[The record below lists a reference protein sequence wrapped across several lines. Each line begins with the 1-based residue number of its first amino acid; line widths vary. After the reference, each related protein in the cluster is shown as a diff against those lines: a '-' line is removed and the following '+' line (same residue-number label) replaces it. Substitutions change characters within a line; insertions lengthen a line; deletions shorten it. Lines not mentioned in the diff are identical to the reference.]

1 MRKYLNIF
9 PAINTVFLIITTVFL
24 LSRCDENPTTSRTVI
39 APDEKLNV
47 TFYLDHEGK
56 PYYSAK
62 LGEKPLFYKS
72 QLGFEL
78 KGAPNL
84 LDDFIATRF
93 DRDQVDQ
100 TWTQPWGEQKEIK
113 NHYRELKIELKE
125 QHGLHRKMNIIFRVY
140 NEGFAFRY
148 EFPEQ
153 ENLKD
158 FEISNEVT
166 GFAFSGDHTAWSIP
180 AYGDNRYEYLYTS
193 HPLSELTDTVCTP
206 LTLETKSGNYISI
219 HEAALVDY
227 ASMSLYHSGNNKLRC
242 DLVPWSDGVKVKTSA
257 PRFTPWRTVLVSSNA
272 AGLLNSRMIL
282 NLNEPNKL
290 GDVSWIKP
298 TKFLG
303 VWWSLHLGKETWQY
317 SPTHGANTQNV
328 MKYIDFAA
336 KAGIGAVLVEGW
348 NKGWEDWKFSFTEPY
363 PDFDIKKITDYA
375 RKKGVQLIGHNE
387 TGADVANYEQQLD
400 SAFNFYQ
407 RYGVHYVKTGY
418 VGSRV
423 NAKEWH
429 HGQFMVNH
437 YMHVVQEAA
446 KRHIM
451 LDIHEPIIPTG
462 LRRTYPNL
470 MSGEGARGQEYNA
483 WSEDG
488 GNPPEHT
495 TILPFTRL
503 LAGPMDFTPGIFE
516 LTLKDKPNNRVNT
529 TLAKQLALYVVIYS
543 PLQMV
548 PDLPENYQGHSA
560 FQFIHDVPVD
570 WEYSEAINGEIG
582 DYVTVIRK
590 DRNSRDWYLGAI
602 TDEDPRKIEIPLGFL
617 SKGRKYTAEMYLDG
631 PGANYNNNPGSI
643 EITQKEVNRRT
654 TLRLDLAPG
663 GGAAIRFT
671 PVR

>member
-1 MRKYLNIF
+1 MKKYSSIF
-9 PAINTVFLIITTVFL
+9 PAISTVLLLIAAIFL
-24 LSRCDENPTTSRTVI
+24 LSRCDENPTISRTIVS
-39 APDEKLNV
+39 PDEHLNV

-56 PYYSAK
+56 PFYSAK

-84 LDDFIATRF
+84 LDDFVATRF

-100 TWTQPWGEQKEIK
+100 TWTQPWGEQKEIR
-113 NHYRELKIELKE
+113 NNYRELKIELKE

-148 EFPEQ
+148 EFPGQ

-180 AYGDNRYEYLYTS
+180 AYGNNRYEYLYTS

-257 PRFTPWRTVLVSSNA
+257 PRVTPWRTVLVSSTA
-272 AGLLNSRMIL
+272 AGLMNSRMLL
-282 NLNEPNKL
+282 NLNEPNQL

-298 TKFLG
+298 TKFVG
-303 VWWSLHLGKETWQY
+303 IWWSLHLGKETWQY

-336 KAGIGAVLVEGW
+336 KTGIGAVLVEGW
-348 NKGWEDWKFSFTEPY
+348 NQGWEDWKFSFTKPY

-375 RKKGVQLIGHNE
+375 HKKGVQLIGHNE

-407 RYGVHYVKTGY
+407 KYGVHYVKTGY

-423 NAKEWH
+423 NGKEWH

-437 YMHVVQEAA
+437 YLRVVQEAA

-451 LDIHEPIIPTG
+451 LDVHEPIIPTG

-516 LTLKDKPNNRVNT
+516 LTLKDKPHNQVNT

-548 PDLPENYQGHSA
+548 PDLPQNYQGHPA

-570 WEYSEAINGEIG
+570 WEYSKAINGEIG

-602 TDEDPRKIEIPLGFL
+602 TDEDPRKIEIPLSFL
-617 SKGRKYTAEMYLDG
+617 AKGRKYTAEMYLDG
-631 PGANYNNNPGSI
+631 PQANYSNNPVSI
-643 EITQKEVNRRT
+643 EITKKEVNRRT
-654 TLRLDLAPG
+654 TLRLNLAPG

-671 PVR
+671 PAR

>member
-1 MRKYLNIF
+1 MKKF
-9 PAINTVFLIITTVFL
+9 QLIIPVFRLSL
-24 LSRCDENPTTSRTVI
+24 LFIVSTIFWIRCTENPTISRTVVS
-39 APDEKLNV
+39 PDEALSV

-78 KGAPNL
+78 KDAPNL
-84 LDDFIATRF
+84 LHDFIATRF

-100 TWTQPWGEQKEIK
+100 TWTQPWGEQKEIS
-113 NHYRELKIELKE
+113 NNYRELKIEMKE
-125 QHGLHRKMNIIFRVY
+125 QHGLHRKLNVIFRVY

-153 ENLKD
+153 ENLKN
-158 FEISNEVT
+158 FEITNEVT
-166 GFAFSGDHTAWSIP
+166 GFALSGDHTVWSIP

-193 HPLSELTDTVCTP
+193 HPVSQLTDTVCTP
-206 LTLETKSGNYISI
+206 LTMETKSGNYISI

-227 ASMSLYHSGNNKLRC
+227 ASMSLYNSGNNKLRC

-257 PRFTPWRTVLVSSNA
+257 PRMTPWRTVLVSSTA

-298 TKFLG
+298 TKFVG
-303 VWWSLHLGKETWQY
+303 VWWSLHLGKETWQN
-317 SPTHGANTQNV
+317 SPTHGANTKNV

-336 KAGIGAVLVEGW
+336 KNGIGAVLVEGW

-363 PDFDIKKITDYA
+363 PDFDIKKVTDYA
-375 RKKGVQLIGHNE
+375 KQKGVQLIGHNE

-423 NAKEWH
+423 NGKEWH

-437 YMHVVQEAA
+437 YLKVVEEAA

-451 LDIHEPIIPTG
+451 IDVHEPIIPTG

-470 MSGEGARGQEYNA
+470 MSGEGARGQEFNA

-516 LTLKDKPNNRVNT
+516 LTLKDKPHNRVNT
-529 TLAKQLALYVVIYS
+529 TLAKQLALYVIIYS

-548 PDLPENYQGHSA
+548 PDLPENYQDNPA
-560 FQFIHDVPVD
+560 FQFIRDVPVD
-570 WEYSEAINGEIG
+570 WEFSEAINGEIG
-582 DYVTVIRK
+582 DYVTIVRK

-602 TDEDPRKIEIPLGFL
+602 TDEDPRKIEIPLSFL
-617 SKGRKYTAEMYLDG
+617 AKGRKYKAEMYLDG
-631 PGANYNNNPGSI
+631 PGAAYNSNPEPI
-643 EITQKEVNRRT
+643 EITTQEVNRRT
-654 TLRLDLAPG
+654 TLRLNLAPG

>member
-1 MRKYLNIF
+1 M
-9 PAINTVFLIITTVFL
+9 
-24 LSRCDENPTTSRTVI
+24 SRCDENPTTSRTVI
-39 APDEKLNV
+39 APDEKLNL

-56 PYYSAK
+56 PFYSAK

-113 NHYRELKIELKE
+113 NNYRELKIELKE

-166 GFAFSGDHTAWSIP
+166 GFAFSGDHTAWSVP
-180 AYGDNRYEYLYTS
+180 AYGDNRYEYLYSS

-227 ASMSLYHSGNNKLRC
+227 ASMSLYHSGNNKFRC

-257 PRFTPWRTVLVSSNA
+257 PRVTPWRTALVSSTA

-298 TKFLG
+298 TKFVG

-348 NKGWEDWKFSFTEPY
+348 NKGWEDWKFSFTKPY

-387 TGADVANYEQQLD
+387 TGADVTNYEQQLD

-407 RYGVHYVKTGY
+407 KYGVHYVKTGY

-423 NAKEWH
+423 NGKEWH

-437 YMHVVQEAA
+437 YIHVVQEAA

-451 LDIHEPIIPTG
+451 LDVHEPIIPTG

-516 LTLKDKPNNRVNT
+516 LTLKNKRKNQVNT

-548 PDLPENYQGHSA
+548 PDLPENYQGNPA

-617 SKGRKYTAEMYLDG
+617 AKGRKYTAEMYLDG
-631 PGANYNNNPGSI
+631 SGANDNNNPGSI
-643 EITQKEVNRRT
+643 EITQKEVNHRS